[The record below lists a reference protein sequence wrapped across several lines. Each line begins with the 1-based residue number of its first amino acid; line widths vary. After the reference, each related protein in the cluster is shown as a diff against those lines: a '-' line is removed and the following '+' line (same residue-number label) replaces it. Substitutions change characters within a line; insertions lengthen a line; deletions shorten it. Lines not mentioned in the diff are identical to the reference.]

1 MERGDGKVKKKNNV
15 TQMPAPNASLV
26 RRTLWLMLL
35 FVVVTFAILIGR
47 LYQLQ
52 IVDREKYK
60 TAAVEQQLR
69 ETTLTASRGTIYDA
83 NMQILAMSAGVSTV
97 FISPAELVKYEETD
111 MKAMITSRLSEI
123 LDVDYDTIWAK
134 WDRTSS
140 WYETV
145 AYKVEPDV
153 ADEVVKLKNEYDLKS
168 VHVSPDSKRY
178 YPNGSLASQI
188 VGFVGRDNNGLE
200 GIEAVYDEELQ
211 GENGRIVRVTA
222 ENGVDL
228 IYTGYENYYDATD
241 GKSLV
246 LTVDS
251 NVQHYL
257 EKNLSQAID
266 DYQLENGAMGI
277 VMNVKTGAIL
287 GMTSLPNYDPNN
299 YQSLNEETL
308 AELNAQELSDEDYNA
323 AVTNALLKQWR
334 NRPISDT
341 YEPGST
347 FKIMTLAM
355 GLEEGVITEND
366 TFYCG
371 GNMEVKGR
379 TDPLWCWNHAGHG
392 TQTLA
397 QAAQH
402 SCNVAFVNM
411 GLRIG
416 AKKFYDYIEAFGFF
430 GRTGIDLYGESTGV
444 WWSHDVFE
452 DPQNFSQL
460 ASASFGQTFNIT
472 PIQLITA
479 VSAVAN
485 GGYLM
490 QPYIVS
496 KVLDN
501 EGNVVE
507 NHEPK
512 ALRQVISEDTSRRVC
527 AILES
532 VVGTKEGTGKNA
544 YVAGYRVAGKT
555 GTAENV
561 TREVQTGMKSY
572 WVSFIGFAP
581 ADDPQVAVLVVLDS
595 PSLSSGI
602 YISGGGMAAPVVG
615 RIMAD
620 VLPYLGVEQV
630 FDSEEAA
637 NADVKVP
644 AEKGRSIADAR
655 QELEDKGFTVRVV
668 GDGSVVTDQ
677 APMANVSIAAGSSV
691 ILYAGSDKPSDTVEV
706 PALNGMSYA
715 QAKARLEVEGLFI
728 RSVGAAPSTSWNI
741 VVSGQAVT
749 AGSEVAYGSVIQVT
763 LIDNDSSVAGEGF
776 HG

>member
-1 MERGDGKVKKKNNV
+1 MRKEKKVIP
-15 TQMPAPNASLV
+15 MPASNVSIV
-26 RRTLWLMLL
+26 RRTLVLMGL
-35 FVVVTFAILIGR
+35 FGVLAFAVLIGR
-47 LYQLQ
+47 LYQIQ
-52 IVDREKYK
+52 IVDQDKYK
-60 TAAVEQQLR
+60 SAAVEQQLR
-69 ETTLTASRGTIYDA
+69 ETTLTASRGTIYDS
-83 NMQILAMSAGVSTV
+83 NMQILAMSAGVSTI
-97 FISPAELVKYEETD
+97 FISPAELVKYEEQD
-111 MKAMITSRLSEI
+111 LKALITSRLSEI
-123 LDVDYDTIWAK
+123 LDVDYDTIWNK
-134 WDRTSS
+134 WDRTES

-145 AYKVEPDV
+145 AYKVEP
-153 ADEVVKLKNEYDLKS
+153 ELSEQVVKLKNEYDLKS

-211 GENGRIVRVTA
+211 GENGRIVRVTT

-246 LTVDS
+246 LTIDS

-277 VMNVKTGAIL
+277 VMDVKTGAIL

-299 YQSLNEETL
+299 YQALNEDTL
-308 AELNAQELSDEDYNA
+308 AEINAMELPDEEYNA
-323 AVTNALLKQWR
+323 KVTEALLKQWR

-347 FKIMTLAM
+347 FKIITLAM
-355 GLEEGVITEND
+355 GLEEGVISEND
-366 TFYCG
+366 TFFCG
-371 GNMEVKGR
+371 GHMEVKGR
-379 TDPLWCWNHAGHG
+379 TDPLYCWNHAGHG
-392 TQTLA
+392 SQTLA

-430 GRTGIDLYGESTGV
+430 NKTGIDLYGESNGV

-452 DPQNFSQL
+452 DPQNFAQL
-460 ASASFGQTFNIT
+460 AAASFGQTFNIT

-490 QPYIVS
+490 EPYIVA
-496 KVLDN
+496 KVLDS

-507 NHEPK
+507 NHDPTVV
-512 ALRQVISEDTSRRVC
+512 RQVISEDTSKRVC

-532 VVGTKEGTGKNA
+532 VVGAPEGTGKNA

-561 TREVQTGMKSY
+561 TREVQTGTKSY

-615 RIMAD
+615 RIMSD

-637 NADVKVP
+637 SADVKVP
-644 AEKGRSIADAR
+644 AVKGRSVAEAR
-655 QELEDKGFTVRVV
+655 EELEGKGFSVRVV
-668 GDGSVVTDQ
+668 GQDNTVTDQ

-691 ILYAGSDKPSDTVEV
+691 ILYAGESKPDALVEV

-728 RSVGAAPSTSWNI
+728 RSVGAAPSTAWNI
-741 VVSGQAVT
+741 VVSGQGVT

-776 HG
+776 RG

>member
-1 MERGDGKVKKKNNV
+1 MRKEKKVIP
-15 TQMPAPNASLV
+15 MPASNVSIV
-26 RRTLWLMLL
+26 RRTLVLMGL
-35 FVVVTFAILIGR
+35 FGVLAFAVLIGR
-47 LYQLQ
+47 LYQIQ
-52 IVDREKYK
+52 IVDQDKYK
-60 TAAVEQQLR
+60 SAAVEQQLR
-69 ETTLTASRGTIYDA
+69 ETTLTASRGTIYDS
-83 NMQILAMSAGVSTV
+83 NMQILAMSAGVSTI
-97 FISPAELVKYEETD
+97 FISPAELVKYEEQD
-111 MKAMITSRLSEI
+111 LKALITSRLSEI
-123 LDVDYDTIWAK
+123 LDVDYDTIWNK
-134 WDRTSS
+134 WDRTES

-145 AYKVEPDV
+145 AYKVEP
-153 ADEVVKLKNEYDLKS
+153 ELSEQVVKLKNEYDLKS

-211 GENGRIVRVTA
+211 GENGRIVRVTT

-246 LTVDS
+246 LTIDS

-277 VMNVKTGAIL
+277 VMDVKTGAIL

-299 YQSLNEETL
+299 YQALNEDTL
-308 AELNAQELSDEDYNA
+308 AEINAMELPDEEYNA
-323 AVTNALLKQWR
+323 KVTEALLKQWR

-347 FKIMTLAM
+347 FKIITLAM
-355 GLEEGVITEND
+355 GLEEGVISEND
-366 TFYCG
+366 TFFCG
-371 GNMEVKGR
+371 GHMEVKGR
-379 TDPLWCWNHAGHG
+379 TDPLYCWNHAGHG
-392 TQTLA
+392 SQTLA

-430 GRTGIDLYGESTGV
+430 NKTGIDLYGESNGV

-452 DPQNFSQL
+452 DPQNFAQL
-460 ASASFGQTFNIT
+460 AAASFGQTFNIT

-490 QPYIVS
+490 EPYIVA
-496 KVLDN
+496 KVLDS

-507 NHEPK
+507 NHDPTVV
-512 ALRQVISEDTSRRVC
+512 RQVISEDTSKRVC

-532 VVGTKEGTGKNA
+532 VVGAPEGTGKNA

-561 TREVQTGMKSY
+561 TREVQTGTKSY

-615 RIMAD
+615 RIMSD

-637 NADVKVP
+637 SADVKVP
-644 AEKGRSIADAR
+644 AVKGRSVAEAR
-655 QELEDKGFTVRVV
+655 EELEGKGFSVRVV
-668 GDGSVVTDQ
+668 GQGNTVTDQ

-691 ILYAGSDKPSDTVEV
+691 ILYAGESKPDALVEV

-728 RSVGAAPSTSWNI
+728 RSVGAAPSTAWNI
-741 VVSGQAVT
+741 VVSGQGVT

-776 HG
+776 RG